1 MTRTSTSAPAD
12 QQRDAM
18 NEPRGV
24 VTAILWAGGWLAAVV
39 AVAVTAISAATALKL
54 TGVPDPGPITT
65 YGLPTLTAIGE
76 FGAAIA
82 LGSAVFAAFFVPPQT
97 DHVLDVGGYRAIR
110 VAATASLVWSAPP
123 SPRAV
128 GESGTTTSRPHRLL
142 RGPSRRGLPAAEYQL
157 YGRDGCARHDGA
169 RGRARASAGARPVI
183 VAVSRAADLVK
194 PAIQIDTEK
203 YR

>member
-1 MTRTSTSAPAD
+1 
-12 QQRDAM
+12 M

-76 FGAAIA
+76 FAAAIA

-110 VAATASLVWSAPP
+110 IAATASLVWSVCAVLLMPW
-123 SPRAV
+123 PRRRSAV
-128 GESGTTTSRPHRLL
+128 
-142 RGPSRRGLPAAEYQL
+142 RRC
-157 YGRDGCARHDGA
+157 RRRSCR
-169 RGRARASAGARPVI
+169 R
-183 VAVSRAADLVK
+183 
-194 PAIQIDTEK
+194 T
-203 YR
+203 